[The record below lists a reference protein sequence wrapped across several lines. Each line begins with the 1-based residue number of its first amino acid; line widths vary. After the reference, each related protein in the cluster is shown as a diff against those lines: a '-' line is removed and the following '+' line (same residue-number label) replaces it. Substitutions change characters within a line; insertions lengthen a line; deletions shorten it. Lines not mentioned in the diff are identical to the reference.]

1 MGSIPGQ
8 GNRSGIHEEA
18 FFTAEA
24 RPREQG
30 VQMTYI
36 RLAKLLLTLALL
48 NSCAALSYPLT
59 IYSVDGEVLKG
70 EYSFT
75 GQMKGT
81 VKVTR
86 IQDGEVLTGNFTS
99 VDDTTFSTSY
109 GRMFGSAYGTASG
122 PGGMAVGREYGSA
135 TGSSRTR
142 TTADRFH
149 GMGVITGKDTVMQCF
164 YMGSMNTNNGIGK
177 CKSNKGK
184 EYDLQF

>member
-1 MGSIPGQ
+1 MHLQSDTESDQRGSIFILT
-8 GNRSGIHEEA
+8 NK
-18 FFTAEA
+18 
-24 RPREQG
+24 G

-59 IYSVDGEVLKG
+59 IYSLDGEVLKG

-86 IQDGEVLTGNFTS
+86 IQDGEVLMGNFTS

-109 GRMFGSAYGTASG
+109 GRMFGSTYGTAYG
-122 PGGMAVGREYGSA
+122 PGGTAIGREYGSA
-135 TGSSRTR
+135 SGSSRTR
-142 TTADRFH
+142 TTAGRFH
-149 GMGVITGKDTVMQCF
+149 GMGVITGKDTVM
-164 YMGSMNTNNGIGK
+164 
-177 CKSNKGK
+177 
-184 EYDLQF
+184 